1 MTPGGFGLII
11 ENGMVALNSP
21 ARLAVLRLLKQRG
34 PLTVKTI
41 ARELGITPVAV
52 HKHLEALAADGLVE
66 ATVRKQPRGRP
77 ALVYQLSARALEV
90 FPQGYRDLL
99 VGVLNRVA
107 ELHGPEELYRLLASH
122 SQSLRERYRIR
133 LMGKDLAERV
143 RELARIRDEE
153 GYMAVAREESD
164 GLILIEHHCP
174 IYDVARQHPEA
185 CRCEEELFNEILGA
199 PVRRE
204 ATLARGDPACLY
216 RIGPKSAAGP

>member
-1 MTPGGFGLII
+1 
-11 ENGMVALNSP
+11 MVTLNSP

-34 PLTVKTI
+34 PLTAKAI
-41 ARELGITPVAV
+41 ARELGITSVAV

-77 ALVYQLSARALEV
+77 ALVYQLSARAFEL

-99 VGVLNRVA
+99 IGVLNRVA
-107 ELHGPEELYRLLASH
+107 ELHGPDELYRLLASH
-122 SQSLRERYRIR
+122 SQSLRDRYRIR
-133 LMGKDLAERV
+133 LMGKDLVERV

-164 GLILIEHHCP
+164 GLILVEHHCP
-174 IYDVARQHPEA
+174 IYDIARQHPEA
-185 CRCEEELFNEILGA
+185 CRCEEELFSEILEA

-204 ATLARGDPACLY
+204 ATLAQGDPACRY
-216 RIGPKSAAGP
+216 RIEPKPRPAGP